1 MVQVKVEK
9 AKIDQK
15 QTPLLV
21 IGIFEGEQDFPHS
34 KELDS
39 AIFSSIRE
47 TLENKEF
54 RGTFG
59 SSIVVYTLG
68 KGPMKKIMLLGLGK
82 REKFTDE
89 SARICAGKATRKA
102 RELEI
107 KEFSILQFSN
117 LDEGLIEAMTEGI
130 ALASYSFDKYKE
142 AKEPATK
149 KIEEVIILINSDS
162 LRFQSVVEKANLI
175 VEAVNFARDIS
186 NLPPND
192 CPPALLASIAVSL
205 AQDYGMK
212 VRVMDRYELENM
224 GMGGIVAVGKG
235 SNNPPK
241 LIVLEYTGASDPQ
254 QKPYLLVGKAVTFDT
269 GGISIKPSE
278 KMDEMKFDKC
288 GGCTVLAIIRA
299 VASMKLAVNV
309 VGIVPSVEN
318 MPSATSYRP
327 GDIIRMYNGKS
338 VEVLNTDAEG
348 RMILAD
354 ALAYGIVT
362 HSPKAVIDLATLTGA
377 AVIALGANVAAV
389 VGSNKQLIDRL
400 RKLSDRTGEKMW
412 ELPLY
417 EEYHE
422 QIKSTYADIKN
433 IGGRAGGA
441 ITAAAFLSN
450 FVNDVPWVHIDIAGT
465 AWMQEGTHEKSY
477 NHKGASGFGVRTL
490 VKLLMEDEKQLST

>member
-1 MVQVKVEK
+1 VVQVRVEK

-21 IGIFEGEQDFPHS
+21 IGVFEGEQDFPHS

-39 AIFSSIRE
+39 AVSSSIRE

-54 RGTFG
+54 HGTFG

-102 RELEI
+102 RELKV
-107 KEFSILQFSN
+107 KEFSMLQFSN
-117 LDEGLIEAMTEGI
+117 LDEGLVEAMTEGI
-130 ALASYSFDKYKE
+130 ALALYSFDKYKE

-149 KIEEVIILINSDS
+149 IEEVTILINSDS
-162 LRFQSVVEKANLI
+162 LRFQSVAEKANLI

-192 CPPALLASIAVSL
+192 CPPAHLASIAVSL

-224 GMGGIVAVGKG
+224 GMGGIVAVGNG

-241 LIVLEYTGASDPQ
+241 LIVLEYTGTNDPQ

-288 GGCTVLAIIRA
+288 GGCTVLAVIRA

-354 ALAYGIVT
+354 AIAYGIVT
-362 HSPKAVIDLATLTGA
+362 YGPRAVIDLATLTGA
-377 AVIALGANVAAV
+377 AIIALGANVAPMI
-389 VGSNKQLIDRL
+389 GNNKQLVDRL
-400 RKLSDRTGEKMW
+400 RKLSDKTREKMW

-417 EEYHE
+417 DEYYE
-422 QIKSTYADIKN
+422 QIRSTYADIKN
-433 IGGRAGGA
+433 IGGRPGGA

-450 FVNDVPWVHIDIAGT
+450 FVNEVPWVHIDIAGT
-465 AWMQEGTHEKSY
+465 AWTQEGTLEKSY
-477 NHKGASGFGVRTL
+477 NHRGATGFGVRTL
-490 VKLLMEDEKQLST
+490 VKLLMEDEKQLPS

>member
-1 MVQVKVEK
+1 VVQVKVEK
-9 AKIDQK
+9 ARIDQK
-15 QTPLLV
+15 QTSLLV
-21 IGIFEGEQDFPHS
+21 IGVFEGDQDFPHS
-34 KELDS
+34 KDLDS
-39 AIFSSIRE
+39 SVSSSIRE

-59 SSIVVYTLG
+59 SSTVVYTLG

-89 SARICAGKATRKA
+89 GARICAGKATRKA
-102 RELEI
+102 QELGI
-107 KEFSILQFSN
+107 KEFSMMQFSN
-117 LDEGLIEAMTEGI
+117 LDEGLMEAMTEGI
-130 ALASYSFDKYKE
+130 ALALYSFDKYKE
-142 AKEPATK
+142 TKEPTS
-149 KIEEVIILINSDS
+149 KIEEVTILINSDS
-162 LRFQSVVEKANLI
+162 LRFQSVVEKANII
-175 VEAVNFARDIS
+175 VEAVNFARDIG

-192 CPPALLASIAVSL
+192 CPPAHLASIAVSL
-205 AQDYGMK
+205 AQDYGIK
-212 VRVMDRYELENM
+212 VRIMDRYELENM

-241 LIVLEYTGASDPQ
+241 LIVLEYNGANDPQ

-299 VASMKLAVNV
+299 IASIKLAVNV

-354 ALAYGIVT
+354 AIAYGIST
-362 HSPKAVIDLATLTGA
+362 YGPKSVIDLATLTGA
-377 AVIALGANVAAV
+377 AIIALGANVAAMI
-389 VGSNKQLIDRL
+389 GSNKQLVDRL
-400 RKLSDRTGEKMW
+400 RKLSDKTGEKMW

-417 EEYHE
+417 DEYHE
-422 QIKSTYADIKN
+422 QIRSTYADIKN
-433 IGGRAGGA
+433 VGGRPGGA

-465 AWMQEGTHEKSY
+465 AWTQEGTHEKSY
-477 NHKGASGFGVRTL
+477 NHRGATGFGVRTL
-490 VKLLMEDEKQLST
+490 VKLLMEDEKQLPS

>member
-1 MVQVKVEK
+1 VVQVKVEK

-142 AKEPATK
+142 AKEPATR
-149 KIEEVIILINSDS
+149 KIEEVTILINSDS

>member
-149 KIEEVIILINSDS
+149 KIEEVTILINSDS

-192 CPPALLASIAVSL
+192 CPPAHLASIAVSL
-205 AQDYGMK
+205 AQDYGIK

>member
-9 AKIDQK
+9 AKMDQK
-15 QTPLLV
+15 QTSLLV
-21 IGIFEGEQDFPHS
+21 IGVFEGDQDFPHS
-34 KELDS
+34 KDLDS
-39 AIFSSIRE
+39 SVSSSIRE

-59 SSIVVYTLG
+59 SSTVVYTLG

-89 SARICAGKATRKA
+89 GARICAGKATRKA
-102 RELEI
+102 QELGI
-107 KEFSILQFSN
+107 KEFSIMQFSN
-117 LDEGLIEAMTEGI
+117 LDEGLMEAMTEGI
-130 ALASYSFDKYKE
+130 ALALYSFDKYKE
-142 AKEPATK
+142 TKEPTS
-149 KIEEVIILINSDS
+149 KIEEVTILINSDS
-162 LRFQSVVEKANLI
+162 LRFQSVVEKANII
-175 VEAVNFARDIS
+175 VEAVNFARDIG

-192 CPPALLASIAVSL
+192 CPPAHLASIAVSL
-205 AQDYGMK
+205 AQDYGIK
-212 VRVMDRYELENM
+212 VRIMDRYELENM

-241 LIVLEYTGASDPQ
+241 LIVLEYNGTNDPQ

-288 GGCTVLAIIRA
+288 GGCTVLATIRA
-299 VASMKLAVNV
+299 IASIKLAVNV

-354 ALAYGIVT
+354 AIAYGIST
-362 HSPKAVIDLATLTGA
+362 YSPKSVIDLATLTGA
-377 AVIALGANVAAV
+377 AVIALGANVAAII
-389 VGSNKQLIDRL
+389 GSNKQLVDRL
-400 RKLSDRTGEKMW
+400 RKLSDKTGEKMW

-417 EEYHE
+417 DEYHE

-433 IGGRAGGA
+433 VGGRPGGA

-465 AWMQEGTHEKSY
+465 AWTQEGTHEKSY
-477 NHKGASGFGVRTL
+477 NHRGATGFGVRTL
-490 VKLLMEDEKQLST
+490 VKLLMEDEKQLPS

>member
-1 MVQVKVEK
+1 VVQVKVEK

-21 IGIFEGEQDFPHS
+21 IGVFEGEQDFPHS

-39 AIFSSIRE
+39 AVYSSIRE
-47 TLENKEF
+47 MLENKEF
-54 RGTFG
+54 RATFG

-82 REKFTDE
+82 REKFTNE
-89 SARICAGKATRKA
+89 SARICAGKATQKA

-107 KEFSILQFSN
+107 KEFSMLQFSN
-117 LDEGLIEAMTEGI
+117 LDEGLVEAMTEGI
-130 ALASYSFDKYKE
+130 ALALYSFDKYKE
-142 AKEPATK
+142 AKVPAT
-149 KIEEVIILINSDS
+149 KIEEVTILINSDS
-162 LRFQSVVEKANLI
+162 LRFQSVAEKANLI
-175 VEAVNFARDIS
+175 VEAVNFARDIG

-192 CPPALLASIAVSL
+192 CPPAHLASIAVSL
-205 AQDYGMK
+205 AQDYGIK

-241 LIVLEYTGASDPQ
+241 LIVLEYTGASDLQ

-288 GGCTVLAIIRA
+288 GGCTVLAVIRA

-400 RKLSDRTGEKMW
+400 RKLSDKTGEKMW

-417 EEYHE
+417 DEYHE

-433 IGGRAGGA
+433 IGGRPGGA

-490 VKLLMEDEKQLST
+490 VKLLMEDEKQLPT

>member
-1 MVQVKVEK
+1 MVLIKVEK

-21 IGIFEGEQDFPHS
+21 IGVFEGEQDFPHS

-39 AIFSSIRE
+39 AVYSSIQE

-54 RGTFG
+54 RGKFG

-102 RELEI
+102 RELGI
-107 KEFSILQFSN
+107 KEFSMLQFSN
-117 LDEGLIEAMTEGI
+117 LDEGLVEAMTEGI
-130 ALASYSFDKYKE
+130 ALALYSFDKYKE
-142 AKEPATK
+142 AKEPPT
-149 KIEEVIILINSDS
+149 KIEEVTILINSDS
-162 LRFQSVVEKANLI
+162 LRFQSVAEKANLI
-175 VEAVNFARDIS
+175 VEAVNFARDIG

-192 CPPALLASIAVSL
+192 CPPAHLASIAVSL

-241 LIVLEYTGASDPQ
+241 LIVLEYTGASDPP

-269 GGISIKPSE
+269 GGISIKPGE

-288 GGCTVLAIIRA
+288 GGCTVLAVIRA
-299 VASMKLAVNV
+299 AASMKLAVNV

-354 ALAYGIVT
+354 ALAYGIAT
-362 HSPKAVIDLATLTGA
+362 HSPKAVI
-377 AVIALGANVAAV
+377 ALGSNVAAV
-389 VGSNKQLIDRL
+389 VGSNKQLVDRL
-400 RKLSDRTGEKMW
+400 RKLSDKTGEKMW

-417 EEYHE
+417 DEYHD

-433 IGGRAGGA
+433 IGGRPGGA

-477 NHKGASGFGVRTL
+477 NHRGASGFGVRTL
-490 VKLLMEDEKQLST
+490 VKLLLEDEKQLPT

>member
-9 AKIDQK
+9 ARIDQK
-15 QTPLLV
+15 QTSLLV
-21 IGIFEGEQDFPHS
+21 IGVFEGDQDFPHS
-34 KELDS
+34 KDLDS
-39 AIFSSIRE
+39 LVSSSIRE

-68 KGPMKKIMLLGLGK
+68 RGPMKKIMLLGLGK

-89 SARICAGKATRKA
+89 SARICAGKAARKA
-102 RELEI
+102 QELGI
-107 KEFSILQFSN
+107 KEFSMLQFPN
-117 LDEGLIEAMTEGI
+117 LDEGLVEAMTEGI
-130 ALASYSFDKYKE
+130 ALALYSFDKYKE
-142 AKEPATK
+142 AKEPAS
-149 KIEEVIILINSDS
+149 KIEEVTILINSDS
-162 LRFQSVVEKANLI
+162 PRFQSVVEKANII
-175 VEAVNFARDIS
+175 VDAVNFARDIG

-192 CPPALLASIAVSL
+192 CPPAHLASIAVSL
-205 AQDYGMK
+205 AQDYGIK
-212 VRVMDRYELENM
+212 ARIMDRYELENM

-241 LIVLEYTGASDPQ
+241 LIVLEYTGANDPQ

-288 GGCTVLAIIRA
+288 GGCTVLAIVRA
-299 VASMKLAVNV
+299 IASMKLAVNV

-354 ALAYGIVT
+354 AIAYGIVT
-362 HSPKAVIDLATLTGA
+362 YGPKAVIDLATLTGA
-377 AVIALGANVAAV
+377 AIIALGANVAPLI
-389 VGSNKQLIDRL
+389 GNNKQLADRL
-400 RKLSDRTGEKMW
+400 RKLSDKTREKMW

-417 EEYHE
+417 DEYYE
-422 QIKSTYADIKN
+422 QIRSTYADIKN
-433 IGGRAGGA
+433 IGGRPGGA

-465 AWMQEGTHEKSY
+465 AWTQEGTLEKSY
-477 NHKGASGFGVRTL
+477 NHRGATGFGVRTL
-490 VKLLMEDEKQLST
+490 VKLLMEDEKQLPS

>member
-1 MVQVKVEK
+1 VVQVKVEK

-142 AKEPATK
+142 AKEPATR
-149 KIEEVIILINSDS
+149 KIEEVTILINSDS

-309 VGIVPSVEN
+309 VGIVPSAEN

-433 IGGRAGGA
+433 IGGRAGGV